1 MNDNRIFETTEFEN
15 AKEYWMKKLEG
26 LSVETEIIAESL
38 RSARYESCTSNFDLS
53 GKVYEKLL
61 QISKGNDLSMFVILL
76 ECFKILF
83 YKTSGISDISIAVP
97 VYKKADC
104 RFNKYVVIRDFIEG
118 GLSVK
123 DLLLSVKQTVS
134 EAYKYQYYP
143 VDRIINEI
151 DHEKTDCITRYL
163 FMMEDIHDLE
173 LLNDIK
179 RNGIHNDITV
189 AVKRDIEKLSV
200 SIVYN
205 SIIYTDGTISAIFS
219 SFGNILSQMLDNL
232 NMYIKDIELVNET
245 EKNNILECLSG
256 NVRQNQKDLTL
267 IDLVEEQVIRTPDKT
282 ALKFVSFSGDKERS
296 ITYKSL
302 SGKSNHIADELNSK
316 GYGTGH
322 IIGIIGD
329 RTIETVISMLAVL
342 KAGGCF
348 LVLNPNLPKDRLE
361 YIIKDSDIQVLL
373 ITTQQNTGIDFKGT
387 VIELSDY
394 EYIPEISSE
403 TKNEVKPVDLAYII
417 YTSGS
422 TGNPKGVLIEHQSI
436 VNTITWRRNCY
447 SFDQQD
453 VILQIPSFSFD
464 SSIEDLF
471 TPLSS
476 GSSIILIEEE
486 HKLNIEHLK
495 RVLLNNPVTHFLI
508 TPSYYKLFL
517 SQLKDYLTSLRVVTV
532 AGESFS
538 TDLVS
543 EHFKAF
549 VNVRLFNEYGPTE
562 NSVCS
567 TFFELKEGC
576 QKVLIGKPIDNVKCL
591 ILNHEGKLNPIAIP
605 GELCLAGIGL
615 ARGYMN
621 NSSLTE
627 ERFVNSSYIDGKRIY
642 RTGDIAVS
650 EDDGN
655 IRFLGRIDH
664 QIKIRGFRIE
674 LGEIEAQIRNFQG
687 IKDVV
692 AVVKE
697 DSNQE
702 KILTAFI
709 TSDIRIYTNKLKE
722 FLSGFLPYYMVP
734 EQITQIEEIPLT
746 QHGKIDRKALLKIN
760 HNDRREVIMPEN
772 SLEMKLVDLW
782 AEVLGRDKSELS
794 VADSFFELGGHS
806 LSAVILIERL
816 KKEFNQDI
824 QLLDFIQK
832 SSIRDTATYIMDSKQ
847 EDYIKILPA
856 QPKEYYPL
864 SSAQKRFYL
873 LQSIEPDS
881 TAHNM
886 PIVVE
891 MEGEVH
897 RNKLEDTFIK
907 MIERHEVLRTSFKVV
922 GQSPMQKVHD
932 NFNFSMEYY
941 EVSEEGLNE
950 IVTNF
955 VKPFRLDCA
964 PLIRACLIKIKAKKY
979 IFCIDMHHIVS
990 DGVSTEIFINEFS
1003 EIYSDKDLE
1012 PLKVTYKDYVEWQQ
1026 SIEYKN
1032 RIKNQEEYWHGK
1044 FDGEIPAV
1052 NLPYDFIRPGKQSFE
1067 GASLSFEIDSHATDG
1082 LKNLALSENA
1092 TLFVVLLSIYEV
1104 FIYKITNQDDIV
1116 VGTATAGR
1124 NHTDL
1129 QNIIGNFVNI
1139 LALRN
1144 RINSDMSFREF
1155 LGLVKKET
1163 FEAFQ
1168 NQDYQFDDLVDMLSV
1183 KRDSS
1188 RNPIFDIMFI
1198 LHNMKRGDAENPEF
1212 DIRAYNFIHK
1222 KAQVDLKLQGTED
1235 NNSLKM
1241 EFEYCTML
1249 FKETTIQRFI
1259 DIYIYVLSQA
1269 LQNPE
1274 LKLKDFEIVPEQEKY
1289 KMLSEINQTSISFPP
1304 YRAFTEIFNEQA
1316 EKYQDKIAII
1326 CKNKE
1331 ITYGELNSKA
1341 NSLASY
1347 LQSRGLKKEE
1357 TCCILVDRSVE
1368 MMIAILAVLK
1378 AGGAY
1383 VPIDTRYPQDRISR
1397 IISQSK
1403 AKLLITEDKVSD
1415 RFDFSEANLEIINI
1429 FDNKYFTGEQ
1439 IYIDTDIE
1447 RNNLAYLIFTSG
1459 STGNPKGVY
1468 IEHGNLINF
1477 VQAMKERIE
1486 FSSENRFLALAS
1498 VSFDLSVSELLLPLA
1513 HGASIVI
1520 ATNEEQQDPSKL
1532 ISIII
1537 EKNVDLLHLT
1547 PSRLKML
1554 LDFEGSSLIWDRVKL
1569 LAVGGEALPGNL
1581 LISLKQRYKN
1591 KVYNMYG
1598 PTEAT
1603 VWATSKDLTCDDVVT
1618 IGKPL
1623 PNIEVFVVN
1632 QFKQL
1637 LPVGVPGELAIGG
1650 KNTGRGYTDIVETE
1664 RKFSRNKFNLN
1675 ADDRIYY
1682 TGDMAR
1688 ILENGEIEYLG
1699 RGDNQVKLRGYRIEL
1714 EEIENQLLNHSL
1726 INQAVVIPWEGKN
1739 DNRYLCAYVVGEK
1752 AIKIQELKD
1761 FLAKKLPEYMIPSY
1775 IVQLDKI
1782 PLSQNGKL
1790 DRKSLPEPSGDIL
1803 IQTEYVAPKNET
1815 EDRLVNIWHE
1825 VLGTERIGVEDNF
1838 FEIGGNS
1845 MLLIQVH
1852 SMINSVYPSK
1862 VSVADLFTYPT
1873 ISKLTELILKKPA
1886 DKKKIHI
1893 KTVKFPEDY
1902 FRADDS
1908 PVEHSTFV
1916 FKIPE
1921 ALREKLIS
1929 LADLKNIEVQY
1940 ILLTAYMYLLHEISE
1955 EDEISTNIL
1964 GDTKGMDGARGLDID
1979 MSEISSIEN
1988 LLLTVYEKC
1997 TGAEA
2002 SYTYYLDDRDI
2013 FELSR
2018 DNYSIASFFSYA
2030 DYKLE
2035 NISDIYDVILKVN
2048 DSDQEIDFICIY
2060 NHHRLKQEKVMEMIK
2075 TYISVIE
2082 ALTENIN

>member
-1 MNDNRIFETTEFEN
+1 MNDNRIFETTELEN
-15 AKEYWMKKLEG
+15 AKEYWLNKLKA
-26 LSVETEIIAESL
+26 LSVETEIIAEAP
-38 RSARYESCTSNFDLS
+38 RSARYESYTGSFDLN

-83 YKTSGISDISIAVP
+83 YKTSGINDISIAVP

-104 RFNKYVVIRDFIEG
+104 RFNKYVVTRDFIEG
-118 GLSVK
+118 GLTVK
-123 DLLLSVKQTVS
+123 ELLLSLKQTVT

-143 VDRIINEI
+143 VDRVINEI
-151 DHEKTDCITRYL
+151 DYEKTDCITRYL
-163 FMMEDIHDLE
+163 FMMEGIHSLE

-179 RNGIHNDITV
+179 NNSIHNDITFV
-189 AVKRDIEKLSV
+189 TKREIEKLSV
-200 SIVYN
+200 SIVFN
-205 SIIYTDGTISAIFS
+205 SIIYSEKTISAIFN

-232 NMYIKDIELVNET
+232 NMQIKDIELVSET
-245 EKNNILECLSG
+245 EKNNIMEVLKG
-256 NVRQNQKDLTL
+256 NVRQNQRELTL
-267 IDLVEEQVIRTPDKT
+267 VDLVEEQAKKTPDKT
-282 ALKFVSFSGDKERS
+282 ALKFVGFSGSKEKS
-296 ITYKSL
+296 ISYKSL
-302 SGKSNHIADELNSK
+302 SHKAGHIAEKLNAE
-316 GYGTGH
+316 GYGRGH

-329 RTIETVISMLAVL
+329 RTIETVISMLGVL

-348 LVLNPNLPKDRLE
+348 LNLNPSLPKDRLE
-361 YIIKDSDIQVLL
+361 YIVRDSNIQVLL
-373 ITTQQNTGIDFKGT
+373 TTNHQKAEIDFKGT
-387 VIELSDY
+387 IIELCDY
-394 EYIPEISSE
+394 EYIPESCTE
-403 TKNEVKPVDLAYII
+403 NKKELQPHDLAYVI

-436 VNTITWRRNCY
+436 VNTIIWRRNCY
-447 SFDQQD
+447 GFDLQD

-464 SSIEDLF
+464 SSVEDLF

-476 GSSIILIEEE
+476 GASIVLSEEE

-495 RVLLNNPVTHFLI
+495 RVLINNPVTHFLI

-517 SQLKDYLTSLRVVTV
+517 SQLKDYLAALRVVTV

-538 TDLVS
+538 TDLVN

-549 VNVRLFNEYGPTE
+549 ENVRLINEYGPTE

-576 QKVLIGKPIDNVKCL
+576 QKVMIGKPIDNVKCL
-591 ILNHEGKLNPIAIP
+591 ILNREGKLNPAEIP

-621 NSSLTE
+621 NSSLTQ
-627 ERFVNSSYIDGKRIY
+627 ERFVNSPYVEENRIY
-642 RTGDIAVS
+642 RTGDIAVC

-664 QIKIRGFRIE
+664 QIKIRGYRIE

-697 DSNQE
+697 DSNKE
-702 KILTAFI
+702 KVLTAFF
-709 TSDIRIYTNKLKE
+709 TSNTKIYTNKLKE

-746 QHGKIDRKALLKIN
+746 QHGKIDRKALLKIS
-760 HNDRREVIMPEN
+760 HNERKEVILPEN
-772 SLEMKLVDLW
+772 SLERKLVDLW
-782 AEVLGRDKSELS
+782 SEVLGRDKAEIS

-832 SSIRDTATYIMDSKQ
+832 SSIRDTATCIVDSKQ

-856 QPKEYYPL
+856 EPKDYYPL

-891 MEGEVH
+891 IEGEVH
-897 RNKLEDTFIK
+897 RDKLEDTFIK
-907 MIERHEVLRTSFKVV
+907 MIQRHEVLRTAFEVV
-922 GQSPMQKVHD
+922 GQSPMQKVLQD
-932 NFNFSMEYY
+932 FNFSMKYY
-941 EVSEEGLNE
+941 EETKEGSDKMVSD
-950 IVTNF
+950 F
-955 VKPFRLDCA
+955 VKPFALDCA
-964 PLIRACLIKIKAKKY
+964 PLIRACLIKIEAKKY

-1003 EIYSDKDLE
+1003 QIYSNKNLE
-1012 PLKVTYKDYVEWQQ
+1012 PLKVNYKDYVEWQQ

-1032 RIKNQEEYWHGK
+1032 RIKNQEEYWYKK
-1044 FDGEIPAV
+1044 FQGDLPAI

-1067 GASLSFEIDSHATDG
+1067 GASLNFDIDSHSTNG
-1082 LKNLALSENA
+1082 LKELALSENA

-1129 QNIIGNFVNI
+1129 QNIMGNFVNI

-1144 RINSDMSFREF
+1144 RINSHMSFREF
-1155 LGLVKKET
+1155 LGLVKKES

-1168 NQDYQFDDLVDMLSV
+1168 NQDYQFDELVDLLSV

-1198 LHNMKRGDAENPEF
+1198 LHNMKRGEAENSEF
-1212 DIRAYNFIHK
+1212 DIKAYNFIHK

-1235 NNSLKM
+1235 NDSLKM
-1241 EFEYCTML
+1241 EFEYCTRL

-1259 DIYIYVLSQA
+1259 DIYMYILNQV

-1289 KMLSEINQTSISFPP
+1289 KMLSQNNQTSVSFPP

-1316 EKYQDKIAII
+1316 EKNADKIAII

-1341 NSLASY
+1341 NSLAGY
-1347 LQSRGLKKEE
+1347 LRSRGLKKEE
-1357 TCCILVDRSVE
+1357 TCCILVERSVE

-1403 AKLLITEDKVSD
+1403 ARLLITEDKIID
-1415 RFDFSEANLEIINI
+1415 GFDFSEVNLEIINI
-1429 FDNKYFTGEQ
+1429 FDKKYFSGEE
-1439 IYIDTDIE
+1439 ILLETDIE

-1477 VQAMKERIE
+1477 VQAMKERID
-1486 FSSENRFLALAS
+1486 FSGENRFVALAS

-1520 ATNEEQQDPSKL
+1520 ATNEEQQDPGILST
-1532 ISIII
+1532 III

-1554 LDFEGSSLIWDRVKL
+1554 LDYEGSSLIWDRVKL

-1581 LISLKQRYKN
+1581 LISLKQKYKN

-1603 VWATSKDLTCDDVVT
+1603 VWATSKDLTHDDAVT

-1637 LPVGVPGELAIGG
+1637 LPVGVPGELVIGG
-1650 KNTGRGYTDIVETE
+1650 KNTGRGYTDIIETE
-1664 RKFSRNKFNLN
+1664 RKFSRNKFNQN
-1675 ADDRIYY
+1675 VHDRIYY

-1714 EEIENQLLNHSL
+1714 EEIENQLLSHSL
-1726 INQAVVIPWEGKN
+1726 INQATVIPREGKN
-1739 DNRYLCAYVVGEK
+1739 SNKYLCAYIVGEK
-1752 AIKIQELKD
+1752 DINIHQVKD
-1761 FLAKKLPEYMIPSY
+1761 FLAKKLPEYMIPAY

-1782 PLSQNGKL
+1782 PLSQNGKI
-1790 DRKSLPEPSGDIL
+1790 DRKALPEPGGEML
-1803 IQTEYVAPKNET
+1803 TRTEYVAPKNEA

-1825 VLGTERIGVEDNF
+1825 VLGTEKIGVEDNF

-1845 MLLIQVH
+1845 MLLIQAH
-1852 SMINSVYPSK
+1852 SRINSVYPSK

-1873 ISKLTELILKKPA
+1873 ISKLTELILK
-1886 DKKKIHI
+1886 DTVHKKKVQIN
-1893 KTVKFPEDY
+1893 TFTLPEDY
-1902 FRADDS
+1902 FITQNG
-1908 PVEHSTFV
+1908 PIEHSTFV
-1916 FKIPE
+1916 FKLPG
-1921 ALREKLIS
+1921 ALKEKLIL
-1929 LADLKNIEVQY
+1929 LAGLKHIEVEY

-1955 EDEISTNIL
+1955 EDEISADIL
-1964 GDTKGMDGARGLDID
+1964 GDIKVMGDVRSLDID

-1988 LLLTVYEKC
+1988 LLTTVHEKC
-1997 TGAEA
+1997 MGFEA
-2002 SYTYYLDDRDI
+2002 SYKYSLDDENI

-2018 DNYSIASFFSYA
+2018 DNYSIASLFSLT

-2035 NISDIYDVILKVN
+2035 NISDIYDVILKLN
-2048 DSDQEIDFICIY
+2048 NQEQEMDFICIY

-2075 TYISVIE
+2075 TYIRVIE